1 MRRFTKTL
9 RTRPR
14 VTEVA
19 CNAPKGRCGLYMLDV
34 PDLDV
39 ADFFRDVADSENW
52 TLRTG
57 FFGRCGFFDEK
68 LDVADLTLL
77 DVAD

>member
-1 MRRFTKTL
+1 
-9 RTRPR
+9 
-14 VTEVA
+14 
-19 CNAPKGRCGLYMLDV
+19 MLDV

-57 FFGRCGFFDEK
+57 FFTRCGFFGEK
-68 LDVADLTLL
+68 MDVADLTFL
-77 DVAD
+77 DVADRGVADYRKKAKKMTLKRIYTSY